1 MIQTGL
7 DGPATFII
15 FGASG
20 DLTKR
25 KLVPALYHLEQ
36 ANSFP
41 KGITTIGVARRPWD
55 DAMFQSLML
64 EGATKHVRT
73 KEVDP
78 AVWTRLQKT
87 MGYVQGT
94 FEDAETYSKLA
105 VRLKEQEVDGP
116 RTYVF
121 YLAVGPDE
129 ILGIVKHLGDAGL
142 LTHDPDKGL
151 RTHVVVEKPFGDD
164 EASARNLN
172 KELFQ
177 HVKEEQ
183 LYRIDHYL
191 GKETVQ
197 NLAVLRFENMI
208 FEALWNRKHVSHVE
222 ITVAEDIGIE
232 GRGKFYEKVGITRDI
247 VQNHLLQL
255 LTLVAMEP
263 PIAFEAN
270 ALRDEKVKVLKTLR
284 RITKDNAKQS
294 VVRAQYTEG
303 SVGGQSVPGYRQ
315 EPDVDPKS
323 QVDTYVALRV
333 FVDNWRWAGIP
344 FFLRAGKRLTR
355 RMAEVVIH
363 FRDPPHPLFPDG
375 AGRSSNILVFSIQP
389 DEGISLRIDTKVP
402 GNTLQI
408 RGVDMEFSYSKGF
421 GGGGPE
427 AYERLILDAIK
438 GDATL
443 FTRHDEVEAQWH
455 FIDPIVT
462 AFQENLI
469 PLTFYS
475 AGSEGPSDSIY
486 LADEAGVEFRPLRK
500 K

>member
-1 MIQTGL
+1 MIPTGL
-7 DGPATFII
+7 DVPATFVI

-36 ANSFP
+36 VNSFP
-41 KGITTIGVARRPWD
+41 KGINTVGVARRPWTD
-55 DAMFQSLML
+55 EAFQGLML
-64 EGATKHVRT
+64 EGTTRHSRT
-73 KEVDP
+73 KSVDP
-78 AVWTRLQKT
+78 DVWARLSKT

-94 FEDAETYSKLA
+94 FEDKETYSKLA
-105 VRLKEQEVDGP
+105 LRLAEQESEGP
-116 RTYVF
+116 RTHVF

-129 ILGIVKHLGDAGL
+129 ILGIVKHLSEAGL
-142 LTHDPDKGL
+142 LSHDAEKG
-151 RTHVVVEKPFGDD
+151 RRSHVVVEKPFGDD
-164 EASARNLN
+164 EASAHNLN

-177 HVKEEQ
+177 YVKEEQ

-284 RITKDNAKQS
+284 RITKENAKQS

-303 SVGGQSVPGYRQ
+303 IVGNIAVPGYRQ
-315 EPDVDPKS
+315 EPDVAPNS
-323 QVDTYVALRV
+323 QTETYVALRV

-344 FFLRAGKRLTR
+344 FFLRAGKRLAR
-355 RMAEVVIH
+355 RLAEVVIH

-375 AGRSSNILVFSIQP
+375 VGRSSNILVFSIQP

-402 GNTLQI
+402 GNTLSI

-427 AYERLILDAIK
+427 AYERLILDAIR

-462 AFQENLI
+462 AFRENLI
-469 PLTFYS
+469 PLVHYS

-486 LADEAGVEFRPLRK
+486 LADEVGVAFRPLRLK
-500 K
+500 

>member
-1 MIQTGL
+1 MTPIGL
-7 DGPATFII
+7 DAPATFVI

-36 ANSFP
+36 TSSFP
-41 KGITTIGVARRPWD
+41 KGITTIGVARRPWT
-55 DAMFQSLML
+55 DASFQALML
-64 EGATKHVRT
+64 EGTTKYTRT
-73 KEVDP
+73 KTVDD
-78 AVWTRLQKT
+78 AVWGRLSKT
-87 MGYVQGT
+87 MSYIQGT
-94 FEDAETYSKLA
+94 FEDKETYSKLA
-105 VRLKEQEVDGP
+105 LRLKDQDVEGP
-116 RTYVF
+116 RTHVF
-121 YLAVGPDE
+121 YLAVSPGE
-129 ILGIVKHLGDAGL
+129 ILGILKLLFEAGL
-142 LTHDPDKGL
+142 LAHDAETG
-151 RTHVVVEKPFGDD
+151 RRAHVVVEKPFGDD
-164 EASARNLN
+164 EESARHLN

-177 HVKEEQ
+177 FVKEEQ

-232 GRGKFYEKVGITRDI
+232 GRGKFYEKVGITRDV

-284 RITKDNAKQS
+284 RITKENTKQS

-303 SVGGQSVPGYRQ
+303 SVGGVAVPGYRQ
-315 EPDVDPKS
+315 EPDVDPNS
-323 QVDTYVALRV
+323 EVDTYVALRV

-344 FFLRAGKRLTR
+344 FFLRAGKRLSR

-402 GNTLQI
+402 GNTLTI
-408 RGVDMEFSYSKGF
+408 RGVDMEFTYSKGF

-462 AFQENLI
+462 AFRENLV
-469 PLTFYS
+469 PLSYYA